1 MKTLNCANAV
11 RADATSLPKIC
22 PMMDEIGYGNGLV
35 FVTLLK
41 ERLSPKQLAV
51 LESEIPLTELR
62 QLVHTLSMSA
72 IETYQT
78 LNSE

>member
-1 MKTLNCANAV
+1 
-11 RADATSLPKIC
+11 
-22 PMMDEIGYGNGLV
+22 MMDEIGYGNGLV

-51 LESEIPLTELR
+51 LEIVIPIAELR
-62 QLVHTLSMSA
+62 QLVHTLSMSS

-78 LNSE
+78 LNSEVV